1 MHKWRYSQPMQI
13 YPQRFLGI
21 PVLPYLYFAGD
32 AFVAPRVE
40 GAALSGIA
48 VAHHLRNE
56 EQATNMMENMQN
68 FQMIF
73 DRIDLRIT
81 RWMARY
87 SLDILRFGLGV
98 IFVWFGALKLF
109 PGLSPAEELVR
120 NTIYFFD
127 SDFFLPI
134 LAAWEVLIGIG
145 FLSGFFTNK
154 LMRLTILLL
163 FLQMPGAA
171 LPLVLL
177 PEVCWTSFPFGLTLE
192 GQYIIKNLAII
203 GSALVLGATVR
214 GGRVV
219 SEPINS

>member
-1 MHKWRYSQPMQI
+1 MTQAYQ
-13 YPQRFLGI
+13 
-21 PVLPYLYFAGD
+21 YFQ
-32 AFVAPRVE
+32 VV
-40 GAALSGIA
+40 
-48 VAHHLRNE
+48 
-56 EQATNMMENMQN
+56 
-68 FQMIF
+68 F

-87 SLDILRFGLGV
+87 SLDVLRFALGV
-98 IFVWFGALKLF
+98 VFIWFGALKFF

-127 SDFFLPI
+127 PDFFLPI

-154 LMRLTILLL
+154 LQRLTILLL
-163 FLQMPGAA
+163 FMQMIGAA

-177 PEVCWTSFPFGLTLE
+177 PEVCWTNFPFVLTLE
-192 GQYIIKNLAII
+192 GQYIVKNLVII

-214 GGRVV
+214 GGRVI
-219 SEPINS
+219 SEPIDKQNG